1 MDRGACQATVHRVAQ
16 SQTRLKRLSTRAL
29 CHKVNM
35 SSLDGLVTAHLP
47 ALKLLVSSSQETNFT
62 LK

>member
-1 MDRGACQATVHRVAQ
+1 MDRGACQATVHRVTQ
-16 SQTRLKRLSTRAL
+16 SQTRLKRPSTHAL
-29 CHKVNM
+29 CPQVNM

>member
-1 MDRGACQATVHRVAQ
+1 MDRGACQATLHRVAQ
-16 SQTRLKRLSTRAL
+16 SQTRLKRLSTHAL